1 MVIWIKLN
9 RAKAANALLNISLMP
24 TTKHEVSNVNPTGW
38 HNKRISSGWLYNR
51 SGLISYQLI
60 G

>member
-1 MVIWIKLN
+1 MDQLN
-9 RAKAANALLNISLMP
+9 LATAANALLNISLMP